1 MKTSRIQIKP
11 RYDSSTQDE
20 LLSTSS
26 SYLLRS
32 IRGGYGDKDSQEE
45 DNVDIDSL
53 DVAILTPTDNNRL
66 DPFDGPTFRTRHG
79 QRPPQLYD
87 NHDDNTSSSSS
98 SSSNSQVYPS
108 GARKGHAK
116 SFSQLSSGVVTI
128 KGSTSSDRY
137 SPGLPISTNGRH
149 SLEKSTDDHLL
160 QVQQPEEGM
169 QFTSPDYRKS
179 MVASIHSDD
188 IAMDFSNG
196 ASPIS
201 GRGSFFNADHQNH
214 QYGNLLQEAALI
226 IEQQSNQGR
235 SIGMGSRTSLDGVA
249 SPTMRSTNES
259 GYEAIAA
266 MAPSRPNSGRTVYRT
281 VQEVPPTQPLPPPPP
296 EPEAPVAEAPN
307 SSTKSIASKNTPG
320 SNSNRST
327 LTRSDSRRFSA
338 HGNQFSSQTSLS
350 SVSKEST
357 VSARSASGRGEG
369 GDEDDEDGYPISNSN
384 HRNKPRN
391 EPKGISTSST
401 GGSLHKNHTLQR
413 FPTAHSQLHG
423 YDDYSTNSNNH
434 TLAPLPITPS
444 SNAHSYQHYNNQP
457 RHHHDYRPGVVFE
470 YYEGEWDWLPN
481 FDEMRPQHVGIVGN
495 FMIDEATERELFRPR
510 FPLMHR
516 GPSGHVA
523 MSKETGNYA
532 VRFTTNIDIT
542 QDGVYS
548 FWVSSNDGS
557 VLYIANTLV
566 VENDGMH
573 YATEVEGRILLS
585 AGKHPMTVEFFH
597 RNGKMLEGFRSTGP
611 SLVVSYRAPGPVW
624 SFGLGAGPKQT
635 MKSASFFYDHGDGRL
650 MGLLN
655 EYGVFDEYAEGG
667 GKDAPESRG
676 QDVGKV
682 KGKAALWSQGA
693 KDGRSSHAGGGGGGG
708 SAERPHEWIGNQG
721 SRPTRHRVMS
731 GDMAQLQPSA
741 RELQVQ
747 MENAKTTIKDLEQI
761 ISDQAE
767 SHRNKMTQLYEILQ
781 DTQDQ
786 VDRLVAGLQ
795 KATLF
800 EKPRTT
806 IVQNR
811 HNNNINGNLNK
822 GGPLPSS
829 LINRGHSRRPN
840 NNINSTVGSNWR
852 GTVVSVY
859 VDAEEEHQEEEE
871 EEGSGSEMEGGGE
884 DRATN
889 GDEVLKKHLADLE
902 KLKQMY
908 FFSMALSVKMNSE
921 MMGKKTVEYTS
932 TSVQRLYEECTV
944 QNKVPVEGWPGFV
957 SRYFAAKPGVG
968 SLGLG
973 GADPSH
979 RSYQM
984 SRPRSYSA
992 TPPSPPK
999 PKFVSKDLVVSPD
1012 ESGMRLDR
1020 FLLSRLASKGKGKDH
1035 PSSVNHVQIQKW
1047 FRKRQVKRVTLALD
1061 RSQGEGE
1068 GEGGESGM
1076 ESRAVAV
1083 TVTAGATR
1091 TEAGQVWRVR
1101 LVEASFEQKSVEAE
1115 ETVVE
1120 KKDTSLP
1127 LQDWVVYRDDRIIV
1141 LNKPAGVAVQ
1151 GGTGVQSSV
1160 DSSLSVLKFENPER
1174 PKIVHRLDKTTSGL
1188 LVLARTRKAA
1198 QDLAKRFHDGSMGH
1212 GGKEG
1217 EAEIQKK
1224 VRG

>member
-1 MKTSRIQIKP
+1 MLEPSSRRSASLTSSSTSSSRHIEEEQIETGAEETSAP
-11 RYDSSTQDE
+11 IHFPSAITPSMTTQNLPDLSPEEYLYDGEDEQDADQAPLRQLRTSHSASSITSTSSSTTNQTFLSTLSFSTTSGHLRTQTQDE

-26 SYLLRS
+26 SHLLRS
-32 IRGGYGDKDSQEE
+32 IRGGYGDKDSQDE

-66 DPFDGPTFRTRHG
+66 NPFDGPTFRTRHG
-79 QRPPQLYD
+79 QQPPQLYD
-87 NHDDNTSSSSS
+87 NHDGNTSSSSSS
-98 SSSNSQVYPS
+98 SSSNSQFYPS

-116 SFSQLSSGVVTI
+116 SFSQLRSGVVTI

-137 SPGLPISTNGRH
+137 SPERPISTNGRH

-201 GRGSFFNADHQNH
+201 GRGSIFNADHQHH
-214 QYGNLLQEAALI
+214 QYGNLLQEAASI
-226 IEQQSNQGR
+226 IEKQSNQGQ

-281 VQEVPPTQPLPPPPP
+281 VQEVPSTQPLPPPPP

-307 SSTKSIASKNTPG
+307 SSAKSIASKNTPG

-327 LTRSDSRRFSA
+327 LTRSRSRRFSA

-357 VSARSASGRGEG
+357 VSARSASRRGEG

-384 HRNKPRN
+384 HSNKPRN
-391 EPKGISTSST
+391 ESKGISTSST
-401 GGSLHKNHTLQR
+401 GGSLHTNHALQR
-413 FPTAHSQLHG
+413 FPTAHPQLHG
-423 YDDYSTNSNNH
+423 YDDYTTNSNNH
-434 TLAPLPITPS
+434 TLAPFPITPS
-444 SNAHSYQHYNNQP
+444 SNTHNYQHYNNQP

-516 GPSGHVA
+516 GPGGHVA
-523 MSKETGNYA
+523 ISKETGNYA

-611 SLVVSYRAPGPVW
+611 SLVVSYRTPGPVW

-693 KDGRSSHAGGGGGGG
+693 KDGPSSHAGGGGGGG
-708 SAERPHEWIGNQG
+708 SAEGPHDWRGNQG

-747 MENAKTTIKDLEQI
+747 MENAKTTIKDLEQV
-761 ISDQAE
+761 
-767 SHRNKMTQLYEILQ
+767 YEKGVYFIGY
-781 DTQDQ
+781 
-786 VDRLVAGLQ
+786 GLC
-795 KATLF
+795 L
-800 EKPRTT
+800 
-806 IVQNR
+806 
-811 HNNNINGNLNK
+811 
-822 GGPLPSS
+822 
-829 LINRGHSRRPN
+829 
-840 NNINSTVGSNWR
+840 
-852 GTVVSVY
+852 
-859 VDAEEEHQEEEE
+859 
-871 EEGSGSEMEGGGE
+871 
-884 DRATN
+884 
-889 GDEVLKKHLADLE
+889 LK
-902 KLKQMY
+902 
-908 FFSMALSVKMNSE
+908 N
-921 MMGKKTVEYTS
+921 
-932 TSVQRLYEECTV
+932 
-944 QNKVPVEGWPGFV
+944 
-957 SRYFAAKPGVG
+957 
-968 SLGLG
+968 
-973 GADPSH
+973 
-979 RSYQM
+979 
-984 SRPRSYSA
+984 
-992 TPPSPPK
+992 
-999 PKFVSKDLVVSPD
+999 
-1012 ESGMRLDR
+1012 
-1020 FLLSRLASKGKGKDH
+1020 
-1035 PSSVNHVQIQKW
+1035 
-1047 FRKRQVKRVTLALD
+1047 
-1061 RSQGEGE
+1061 
-1068 GEGGESGM
+1068 
-1076 ESRAVAV
+1076 
-1083 TVTAGATR
+1083 
-1091 TEAGQVWRVR
+1091 
-1101 LVEASFEQKSVEAE
+1101 
-1115 ETVVE
+1115 
-1120 KKDTSLP
+1120 
-1127 LQDWVVYRDDRIIV
+1127 DD
-1141 LNKPAGVAVQ
+1141 N
-1151 GGTGVQSSV
+1151 
-1160 DSSLSVLKFENPER
+1160 
-1174 PKIVHRLDKTTSGL
+1174 
-1188 LVLARTRKAA
+1188 
-1198 QDLAKRFHDGSMGH
+1198 
-1212 GGKEG
+1212 
-1217 EAEIQKK
+1217 
-1224 VRG
+1224 

>member
-1 MKTSRIQIKP
+1 MLEPFSR
-11 RYDSSTQDE
+11 RSAFLASS
-20 LLSTSS
+20 STSS
-26 SYLLRS
+26 SRHIEEEQVETGAAETSVPIHFSSAITPSRTTQNLPDLSPEEYLYDGEDEEDTDQAPLRQLRTSHSASSISSTSSSTTNQTFLSTLSFSTTSGHLRTQTQDEVFSTSSSRILRS
-32 IRGGYGDKDSQEE
+32 IRGEYSDQDSREE
-45 DNVDIDSL
+45 DVDIDSL
-53 DVAILTPTDNNRL
+53 DVAILTPRDNRPN
-66 DPFDGPTFRTRHG
+66 PFDGSTFRTRHG
-79 QRPPQLYD
+79 QQPPQQHD
-87 NHDDNTSSSSS
+87 NHDGNTSSSS
-98 SSSNSQVYPS
+98 SSSNSQFYPS
-108 GARKGHAK
+108 GARNGHAK
-116 SFSQLSSGVVTI
+116 SFSQHSSGVVTI
-128 KGSTSSDRY
+128 KGSTSSDQY
-137 SPGLPISTNGRH
+137 SPEQPISTNGRH
-149 SLEKSTDDHLL
+149 SLEKSMDDHPL

-201 GRGSFFNADHQNH
+201 GRGSFFNADHQHH
-214 QYGNLLQEAALI
+214 QYGNLLQEAASI

-281 VQEVPPTQPLPPPPP
+281 VQEVPPTQPLPPPLP
-296 EPEAPVAEAPN
+296 EPEAPAEAPTL
-307 SSTKSIASKNTPG
+307 SPKSIAPKNTPG

-327 LTRSDSRRFSA
+327 LTRSRSRRFSA

-350 SVSKEST
+350 SVSKDST
-357 VSARSASGRGEG
+357 VSVKSASRRGEG
-369 GDEDDEDGYPISNSN
+369 EEEDNEDGYPISNSN
-384 HRNKPRN
+384 HINKPRN
-391 EPKGISTSST
+391 EPKGTSASST
-401 GGSLHKNHTLQR
+401 GGPLHTNNALQR

-423 YDDYSTNSNNH
+423 YNDYTTTNNNH

-444 SNAHSYQHYNNQP
+444 SNNHDYQHYNNQP

-495 FMIDEATERELFRPR
+495 FMIDDATERELFRPR

-516 GPSGHVA
+516 GPGGHLA
-523 MSKETGNYA
+523 LSKETGNYA

-693 KDGRSSHAGGGGGGG
+693 RDGPSRLAGVGGGG
-708 SAERPHEWIGNQG
+708 SPEGLHDWRGNQG

-767 SHRNKMTQLYEILQ
+767 SHRNKMNQLYEILQ

-811 HNNNINGNLNK
+811 HNNIGSLNK

-829 LINRGHSRRPN
+829 LINRGHFSRLN
-840 NNINSTVGSNWR
+840 NFNSTVGSNWR
-852 GTVVSVY
+852 STIVSVY
-859 VDAEEEHQEEEE
+859 VDAEEEHQEEEG
-871 EEGSGSEMEGGGE
+871 EEGSDSEMEGGRE
-884 DRATN
+884 DRVTN
-889 GDEVLKKHLADLE
+889 GDEVLEKHLEDLE

-932 TSVQRLYEECTV
+932 TSVQKLYEECTV

-973 GADPSH
+973 GA
-979 RSYQM
+979 
-984 SRPRSYSA
+984 
-992 TPPSPPK
+992 
-999 PKFVSKDLVVSPD
+999 
-1012 ESGMRLDR
+1012 
-1020 FLLSRLASKGKGKDH
+1020 
-1035 PSSVNHVQIQKW
+1035 
-1047 FRKRQVKRVTLALD
+1047 
-1061 RSQGEGE
+1061 
-1068 GEGGESGM
+1068 GG
-1076 ESRAVAV
+1076 
-1083 TVTAGATR
+1083 
-1091 TEAGQVWRVR
+1091 
-1101 LVEASFEQKSVEAE
+1101 
-1115 ETVVE
+1115 
-1120 KKDTSLP
+1120 P
-1127 LQDWVVYRDDRIIV
+1127 
-1141 LNKPAGVAVQ
+1141 Q
-1151 GGTGVQSSV
+1151 GGGGGG
-1160 DSSLSVLKFENPER
+1160 P
-1174 PKIVHRLDKTTSGL
+1174 I
-1188 LVLARTRKAA
+1188 
-1198 QDLAKRFHDGSMGH
+1198 GS
-1212 GGKEG
+1212 K
-1217 EAEIQKK
+1217 
-1224 VRG
+1224 

>member
-1 MKTSRIQIKP
+1 MRILSPNQNNTVDFPGTTSWDSHIKDTSRTSSRTSSSRRAASLTSASTSSSRHIEEEQIETCPTETSAPIHLSPDLSPEEYLYDGEDEQDINQAP
-11 RYDSSTQDE
+11 RQQLRTSHSASSISSTSSSTTNQTFLSTLSFSTTSGHLRTQTQDE
-20 LLSTSS
+20 LISPSS
-26 SYLLRS
+26 SHSLRS
-32 IRGGYGDKDSQEE
+32 IRGYGDRDSQEGEE
-45 DNVDIDSL
+45 DEVDIDAL
-53 DVAILTPTDNNRL
+53 DVAILTPRDNRPN
-66 DPFDGPTFRTRHG
+66 PIDGTAFSTRHG
-79 QRPPQLYD
+79 QQPLLQL
-87 NHDDNTSSSSS
+87 HDTHDGNTSFSY
-98 SSSNSQVYPS
+98 SSNSQYHHS
-108 GARKGHAK
+108 GTRKGHTK

-128 KGSTSSDRY
+128 KGGVMDASSDRY
-137 SPGLPISTNGRH
+137 SPERPTSMNGRH
-149 SLEKSTDDHLL
+149 SLEKSTDNHIL

-201 GRGSFFNADHQNH
+201 GRGSFFNADHQHH
-214 QYGNLLQEAALI
+214 QYGSLLQEAASI
-226 IEQQSNQGR
+226 IEQQACQGR
-235 SIGMGSRTSLDGVA
+235 
-249 SPTMRSTNES
+249 
-259 GYEAIAA
+259 AI
-266 MAPSRPNSGRTVYRT
+266 NGTGK
-281 VQEVPPTQPLPPPPP
+281 
-296 EPEAPVAEAPN
+296 PEAPVAEAPTL
-307 SSTKSIASKNTPG
+307 SAKLVATKNTPH

-327 LTRSDSRRFSA
+327 LTRSRSRRFSA
-338 HGNQFSSQTSLS
+338 HGNEFSSQTSLS

-357 VSARSASGRGEG
+357 VSAKSTSARG
-369 GDEDDEDGYPISNSN
+369 GDGDEEDGYPISNSS
-384 HRNKPRN
+384 NKPRK
-391 EPKGISTSST
+391 EPKGTSTGSH
-401 GGSLHKNHTLQR
+401 GGSLHTNHALQR
-413 FPTAHSQLHG
+413 FPTAHPQLNG
-423 YDDYSTNSNNH
+423 YDDDTNSSNNH

-444 SNAHSYQHYNNQP
+444 SNTHSYQHYNNQP
-457 RHHHDYRPGVVFE
+457 RHHHDYHPGVVFE

-495 FMIDEATERELFRPR
+495 FMIDESTERELFRPR

-516 GPSGHVA
+516 GPGGHVA

-655 EYGVFDEYAEGG
+655 EYGVFDEYAADGG
-667 GKDAPESRG
+667 RKDAPESRG

-693 KDGRSSHAGGGGGGG
+693 RDGPSSHVGGEGAARNHDWRGSQGG
-708 SAERPHEWIGNQG
+708 
-721 SRPTRHRVMS
+721 RPTRHRVMS

-767 SHRNKMTQLYEILQ
+767 SHRNKMNQLYEILQ

-786 VDRLVAGLQ
+786 VDRLVSGLQ

-800 EKPRTT
+800 EKPQTM
-806 IVQNR
+806 IVNR
-811 HNNNINGNLNK
+811 SNNTGNLSK
-822 GGPLPSS
+822 GGPLPSA
-829 LINRGHSRRPN
+829 LINRGHFGRLN
-840 NNINSTVGSNWR
+840 NFNSVGSNWR
-852 GTVVSVY
+852 STIVSVY

-871 EEGSGSEMEGGGE
+871 YGSGDDMDGRGE
-884 DRATN
+884 DKATN

-932 TSVQRLYEECTV
+932 TSVQKLYEDCTV

-968 SLGLG
+968 SVGLVGAGGPQGGG
-973 GADPSH
+973 GA
-979 RSYQM
+979 M
-984 SRPRSYSA
+984 G
-992 TPPSPPK
+992 
-999 PKFVSKDLVVSPD
+999 SK
-1012 ESGMRLDR
+1012 
-1020 FLLSRLASKGKGKDH
+1020 
-1035 PSSVNHVQIQKW
+1035 
-1047 FRKRQVKRVTLALD
+1047 
-1061 RSQGEGE
+1061 
-1068 GEGGESGM
+1068 
-1076 ESRAVAV
+1076 
-1083 TVTAGATR
+1083 
-1091 TEAGQVWRVR
+1091 
-1101 LVEASFEQKSVEAE
+1101 
-1115 ETVVE
+1115 
-1120 KKDTSLP
+1120 
-1127 LQDWVVYRDDRIIV
+1127 
-1141 LNKPAGVAVQ
+1141 
-1151 GGTGVQSSV
+1151 
-1160 DSSLSVLKFENPER
+1160 
-1174 PKIVHRLDKTTSGL
+1174 
-1188 LVLARTRKAA
+1188 
-1198 QDLAKRFHDGSMGH
+1198 
-1212 GGKEG
+1212 
-1217 EAEIQKK
+1217 
-1224 VRG
+1224 

>member
-1 MKTSRIQIKP
+1 MLEPSSRRSASLTSSSTSSSRHIEEEQFETGAEETSAPIHFSSAITP
-11 RYDSSTQDE
+11 SMTTQNLPDMSPEEYLYDGEDEQDADQAPLRQLRTSHSASSITSTSSSTTNQTFLSTLSFSTTSGHLRTQTQDE

-26 SYLLRS
+26 SHLLRS

-66 DPFDGPTFRTRHG
+66 NPFDGPTFRTRHG
-79 QRPPQLYD
+79 QQPPQLYD
-87 NHDDNTSSSSS
+87 NRDGNTSSSSSS
-98 SSSNSQVYPS
+98 SSSNSQFYPS

-137 SPGLPISTNGRH
+137 SPERPISINGRH

-201 GRGSFFNADHQNH
+201 GRGSFFNADHQHH
-214 QYGNLLQEAALI
+214 QYGNLLQEAASI

-235 SIGMGSRTSLDGVA
+235 SIGMGK
-249 SPTMRSTNES
+249 
-259 GYEAIAA
+259 
-266 MAPSRPNSGRTVYRT
+266 
-281 VQEVPPTQPLPPPPP
+281 
-296 EPEAPVAEAPN
+296 PEAPVAAAPN
-307 SSTKSIASKNTPG
+307 SSAKSIASKKTPG

-327 LTRSDSRRFSA
+327 LTRSRSRRFSA

-384 HRNKPRN
+384 HNSKPRN
-391 EPKGISTSST
+391 EPKGISASST
-401 GGSLHKNHTLQR
+401 GGSLHTNHALQR
-413 FPTAHSQLHG
+413 FPTAHPQLHG
-423 YDDYSTNSNNH
+423 YDDHTSNNINH

-444 SNAHSYQHYNNQP
+444 SNTHNYQQYNNRP

-516 GPSGHVA
+516 GPGGHVA
-523 MSKETGNYA
+523 ISKETGNYA

-573 YATEVEGRILLS
+573 YATEVEGRILLN

-693 KDGRSSHAGGGGGGG
+693 KDGPSSHAGGEGGGG
-708 SAERPHEWIGNQG
+708 SAERPHDWRGNQG

-829 LINRGHSRRPN
+829 LINRGHFSRLGN
-840 NNINSTVGSNWR
+840 FNSTVGSNWR

-921 MMGKKTVEYTS
+921 MMGKKAVEYTS
-932 TSVQRLYEECTV
+932 TSVQKLYEECTV
-944 QNKVPVEGWPGFV
+944 QSKVPVEGWPGFV

-973 GADPSH
+973 GA
-979 RSYQM
+979 
-984 SRPRSYSA
+984 
-992 TPPSPPK
+992 
-999 PKFVSKDLVVSPD
+999 
-1012 ESGMRLDR
+1012 
-1020 FLLSRLASKGKGKDH
+1020 
-1035 PSSVNHVQIQKW
+1035 
-1047 FRKRQVKRVTLALD
+1047 
-1061 RSQGEGE
+1061 
-1068 GEGGESGM
+1068 GG
-1076 ESRAVAV
+1076 
-1083 TVTAGATR
+1083 
-1091 TEAGQVWRVR
+1091 
-1101 LVEASFEQKSVEAE
+1101 
-1115 ETVVE
+1115 
-1120 KKDTSLP
+1120 P
-1127 LQDWVVYRDDRIIV
+1127 
-1141 LNKPAGVAVQ
+1141 Q
-1151 GGTGVQSSV
+1151 GG
-1160 DSSLSVLKFENPER
+1160 
-1174 PKIVHRLDKTTSGL
+1174 
-1188 LVLARTRKAA
+1188 
-1198 QDLAKRFHDGSMGH
+1198 
-1212 GGKEG
+1212 GGG
-1217 EAEIQKK
+1217 GAMAS
-1224 VRG
+1224 